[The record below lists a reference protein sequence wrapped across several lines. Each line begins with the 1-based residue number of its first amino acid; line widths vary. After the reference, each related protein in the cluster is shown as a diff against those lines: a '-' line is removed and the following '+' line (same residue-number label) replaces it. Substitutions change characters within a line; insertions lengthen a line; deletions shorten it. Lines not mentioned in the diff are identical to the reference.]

1 LFSVESQRS
10 KNPFTKHFDESA
22 NNGLQPLNLNNSN
35 NNNNNN
41 NINNSINN
49 NSNNGINNC
58 SLKTAQVLICCISP
72 KYLNSD
78 ICVKDINLAEALHI
92 PIIPILIKQCSWPP
106 ENIQFQV
113 RRILAPLKCIDISN
127 DALLKRN
134 LPQIISSIHQAV
146 SKLSKQFIKFGSNFN
161 DQYTNSEQVL
171 LSHRSFSI
179 KSKK

>member
-1 LFSVESQRS
+1 MFSVESQRA
-10 KNPFTKHFDESA
+10 KNPFTKHFDEGA
-22 NNGLQPLNLNNSN
+22 NNSLQPLNLSSSN

-41 NINNSINN
+41 SNNNINNN
-49 NSNNGINNC
+49 

-78 ICVKDINLAEALHI
+78 ICVKDVNLAEALHI
-92 PIIPILIKQCSWPP
+92 PIIPILLKPCSWPP

-113 RRILAPLKCIDISN
+113 RRVLAPLKCIDISN

-146 SKLSKQFIKFGSNFN
+146 SKLSRQFNKIGTSFN
-161 DQYTNSEQVL
+161 DQFTASEQVL